1 MKKALIVDDSRLA
14 RTLLGRL
21 LSEHGVAA
29 DMAESAE
36 AALDYLK
43 LNRPDVVFLD
53 HNMPGIDGFQA
64 LDAIKTNPA
73 TATIPVMMYT
83 SEEGEVYL
91 GQARA
96 LGALG
101 VLPKTLQPVEVV
113 NVLRRLHL
121 IPGGSSAH
129 PPGTPAESAA
139 SSGSFDTR
147 PLDAARLREILEPM
161 FFEHATSLR
170 EEMRRGLQ
178 RFAEA
183 SAPPPVAAPDPLPA
197 PPPAPRA
204 HRPMRLAAMLL
215 AAVALTFG
223 YLYFA
228 TRSTLDDANES
239 VQRLASD
246 SAALSDAAARSGAR
260 LTSASASANG
270 GLTDLVGVLE
280 WGVNRGNRY
289 AFGAIP
295 FDDERATMLASLSEQ
310 LDRVGFEGRI
320 AFEAHVGRF
329 CMNYGSDGM
338 LELAPPDQPATTC
351 SQIGWP
357 EGEAIALGERQSLA
371 FANAVSTAMA
381 RNPQIAVETFSRGS
395 DDPEVDYPAPG
406 YELTAGVWN
415 AIAAANHRVN
425 VRIVPRQAT
434 ARR

>member
-14 RTLLGRL
+14 RTILGKL

-36 AALDYLK
+36 LALDYLK
-43 LNRPDVVFLD
+43 QNRPDVVFLD

-121 IPGGSSAH
+121 IPG
-129 PPGTPAESAA
+129 SAA
-139 SSGSFDTR
+139 PQSQTSPEPSTSGTFDAR
-147 PLDAARLREILEPM
+147 PVDAARLREILEPL
-161 FFEHATSLR
+161 FLEHASSLR

-178 RFAEA
+178 RVAET
-183 SAPPPVAAPDPLPA
+183 STPPPVA
-197 PPPAPRA
+197 PPEPPRAPRSY
-204 HRPMRLAAMLL
+204 RPLRLAAVIF
-215 AAVALTFG
+215 AAVAITFG
-223 YLYFA
+223 YLYYA
-228 TRSTLDDANES
+228 TRNTLDDANES
-239 VQRLASD
+239 VERLASD
-246 SAALSDAAARSGAR
+246 SVALSEAVARGDARSASTADAA
-260 LTSASASANG
+260 SA
-270 GLTDLVGVLE
+270 GLRDVVSVLE

-295 FDDERATMLASLSEQ
+295 LDDERATMLASLAEQ
-310 LDRVGFEGRI
+310 LDRIGFEGRI

-357 EGEAIALGERQSLA
+357 ENEARALGARQSLA
-371 FANAVSTAMA
+371 FANAVATAMA
-381 RNPQIAVETFSRGS
+381 RNPQIAVETLSRGS
-395 DDPEVDYPAPG
+395 EDPEVDYPATG

-415 AIAAANHRVN
+415 AVAAANHRVS
-425 VRIVPRQAT
+425 VRIVPAPGS

>member
-14 RTLLGRL
+14 RTVLGRL

-36 AALDYLK
+36 LALDYLK
-43 LNRPDVVFLD
+43 HNRPDVVFLD

-101 VLPKTLQPVEVV
+101 VLPKNLEPVEVA

-121 IPGGSSAH
+121 IPGSTPTH
-129 PPGTPAESAA
+129 PQTASAESQTTGA
-139 SSGSFDTR
+139 FDAR
-147 PLDAARLREILEPM
+147 PVDAARLREILEPL
-161 FFEHATSLR
+161 FLEHASSLR

-178 RFAEA
+178 RVAETT
-183 SAPPPVAAPDPLPA
+183 APPPVA
-197 PPPAPRA
+197 PPEPPRLPRA
-204 HRPMRLAAMLL
+204 YRPLRLAALL
-215 AAVALTFG
+215 FAAVALTFG
-223 YLYFA
+223 YLYYA
-228 TRSTLDDANES
+228 TRSTLDEANES

-246 SAALSDAAARSGAR
+246 SAALSDAAARGGAR
-260 LTSASASANG
+260 LSAATGPAS
-270 GLTDLVGVLE
+270 DEWSDVVSVLE

-289 AFGAIP
+289 AFGAVP
-295 FDDERATMLASLSEQ
+295 FDDERATVLTSLAEQ
-310 LDRVGFEGRI
+310 LDRIGFEGRI

-351 SQIGWP
+351 SQIGWS
-357 EGEAIALGERQSLA
+357 ESEAVALGARQSLA
-371 FANAVSTAMA
+371 FANAVATAMA

-395 DDPEVDYPAPG
+395 EDPEVDYPAAG
-406 YELTAGVWN
+406 YELTAAVWN
-415 AIAAANHRVN
+415 AVAAANHRVD
-425 VRIVPRQAT
+425 VRIVPRQG

>member
-14 RTLLGRL
+14 RTVLGRL

-36 AALDYLK
+36 SALDYLK
-43 LNRPDVVFLD
+43 HNRPDVVFLD

-83 SEEGEVYL
+83 SEAGEVYL

-101 VLPKTLQPVEVV
+101 VLPKTLKPVEVV

-121 IPGGSSAH
+121 IPGPVPEQPAAPAPAAA
-129 PPGTPAESAA
+129 PPPA
-139 SSGSFDTR
+139 FDAE
-147 PLDAARLREILEPM
+147 PLDAARLREILEPL
-161 FFEHATSLR
+161 FFEHASSLR
-170 EEMRRGLQ
+170 EEMRLGLQ
-178 RFAEA
+178 RFAAA
-183 SAPPPVAAPDPLPA
+183 SAPPPPGVPLEP
-197 PPPAPRA
+197 PPPAPRKS
-204 HRPMRLAAMLL
+204 RRSRLAAALL
-215 AAVALTFG
+215 AAIAVTFG

-228 TRSTLDDANES
+228 TRGALDDANER

-246 SAALSDAAARSGAR
+246 AAALSDAAARGAAR
-260 LTSASASANG
+260 LASASAAG
-270 GLTDLVGVLE
+270 SSLDDVVTVLE

-289 AFGAIP
+289 AFGTIP
-295 FDDERATMLASLSEQ
+295 LDDERATMLASLTEQ
-310 LDRVGFEGRI
+310 LDRLGFEGRVAI
-320 AFEAHVGRF
+320 ETHVGRF

-338 LELAPPDQPATTC
+338 LDLAPPDQPAATC

-357 EGEAIALGERQSLA
+357 ESEAVALGQRQSLA
-371 FANAVSTAMA
+371 FANAVATSIA
-381 RNPQIAVETFSRGS
+381 RHPRIAVQTFSRGNEE
-395 DDPEVDYPAPG
+395 PEMDYPATS

-415 AIAAANHRVN
+415 AVAAANHRVV
-425 VRIVPRQAT
+425 VRIIPEPNAT
-434 ARR
+434 ARP

>member
-14 RTLLGRL
+14 RTVLGRL

-36 AALDYLK
+36 LALDYLK
-43 LNRPDVVFLD
+43 HNRPDVVFLD

-101 VLPKTLQPVEVV
+101 VLPKTLEPVEVV

-121 IPGGSSAH
+121 IPGST
-129 PPGTPAESAA
+129 PPQPHTAPAEAP
-139 SSGSFDTR
+139 SSGTFDAR
-147 PLDAARLREILEPM
+147 PVDAARLREILEPL
-161 FFEHATSLR
+161 FLEHASSLR

-178 RFAEA
+178 RVAETT
-183 SAPPPVAAPDPLPA
+183 APPPLAPPEPPPLPRAYRPLRVAALVF
-197 PPPAPRA
+197 
-204 HRPMRLAAMLL
+204 
-215 AAVALTFG
+215 AVVAITFG
-223 YLYFA
+223 YLYYA
-228 TRSTLDDANES
+228 TRSTLDEANES

-246 SAALSDAAARSGAR
+246 SAVLSDAAARGGAR
-260 LTSASASANG
+260 LRAAGSSS
-270 GLTDLVGVLE
+270 DEWSDVVSVLE

-289 AFGAIP
+289 AFGAVP
-295 FDDERATMLASLSEQ
+295 LDDERATVLASLAEQ
-310 LDRVGFEGRI
+310 LDRIGFEGRI

-329 CMNYGSDGM
+329 CMNIGSDGM

-357 EGEAIALGERQSLA
+357 ESDAVALGARQTLA
-371 FANAVSTAMA
+371 FANAVATAMA

-395 DDPEVDYPAPG
+395 EDPEVDYPAAG

-415 AIAAANHRVN
+415 AVAAANHRVD
-425 VRIVPRQAT
+425 VRIIPRQGN

>member
-14 RTLLGRL
+14 RTVLGKLLA
-21 LSEHGVAA
+21 EHGVAA

-43 LNRPDVVFLD
+43 QNRPDVVFLD

-64 LDAIKTNPA
+64 LDAIKTNPT

-101 VLPKTLQPVEVV
+101 VLPKTLRPVEVV

-121 IPGGSSAH
+121 IPGTA
-129 PPGTPAESAA
+129 AEQPLPSPDTAA
-139 SSGSFDTR
+139 SGTFETR
-147 PLDAARLREILEPM
+147 PLDAARLREILEPL

-178 RFAEA
+178 RV
-183 SAPPPVAAPDPLPA
+183 VAANA
-197 PPPAPRA
+197 PPPAVAVTAEPQPAPPRR
-204 HRPMRLAAMLL
+204 RPLRLATALL
-215 AAVALTFG
+215 AAVAVTFA

-228 TRSTLDDANES
+228 TRSALDEANER
-239 VQRLASD
+239 VQRLAT
-246 SAALSDAAARSGAR
+246 DAAVLSNVNAIGAARRGSTGNQAGA
-260 LTSASASANG
+260 LA
-270 GLTDLVGVLE
+270 DVIGVLE

-295 FDDERATMLASLSEQ
+295 LDDERATMLAALTEQ
-310 LDRVGFEGRI
+310 LDRLGFEGRV
-320 AFEAHVGRF
+320 ALETHVGRF
-329 CMNYGSDGM
+329 CMNVGSDGL
-338 LELAPPDQPATTC
+338 LELAAPEQPAATC

-357 EGEAIALGERQSLA
+357 ESEAVTLGDRQSLA
-371 FANAVSTAMA
+371 FANAVASAMA
-381 RNPQIAVETFSRGS
+381 RNPGIAVETYSRGS
-395 DDPEVDYPAPG
+395 EDPDVDYPATS

-415 AIAAANHRVN
+415 AVAAANHRVN
-425 VRIVPRQAT
+425 VRIIPT
-434 ARR
+434 PSGARR